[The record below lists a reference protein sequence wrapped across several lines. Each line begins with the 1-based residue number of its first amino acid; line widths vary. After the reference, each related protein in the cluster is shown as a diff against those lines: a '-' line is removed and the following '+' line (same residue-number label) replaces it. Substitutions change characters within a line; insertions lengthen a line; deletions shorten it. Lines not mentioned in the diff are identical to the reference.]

1 MYSAFFHVTLLLC
14 LPEAIPGIF
23 FSSYLNHCFPFSNEF
38 LHQHMHVLSFLP
50 CVRASP
56 LTTPTCPASIPF
68 SASLYRNSHQKS
80 SCQSFISSLEHIP
93 VMCQWTP
100 YSFKMDL
107 FKVISDLHVAKLN
120 DQFLTLILLDSW
132 AALTEVVSIPLEMLD
147 SRIPYS
153 PGFPHLFFWKQKQ
166 KPTACFQ
173 CSLLVLPQL
182 NFLNLMDFPG
192 HRPCSSVFCSIYTHS
207 FNVLIQCHGLYNIYM
222 LMTPTAF
229 YIQLRSHF

>member
-1 MYSAFFHVTLLLC
+1 MLLSSCVFQKPFQVFFSLVILTIVFPSQMNFSIGICMCCHFFHVLGHPLWPH
-14 LPEAIPGIF
+14 LPVQ
-23 FSSYLNHCFPFSNEF
+23 LPF
-38 LHQHMHVLSFLP
+38 H
-50 CVRASP
+50 
-56 LTTPTCPASIPF
+56 F

-93 VMCQWTP
+93 IMCQWTP
-100 YSFKMDL
+100 HSFKMDL

-132 AALTEVVSIPLEMLD
+132 AALTEFVSIPLEMLD

-153 PGFPHLFFWKQKQ
+153 PGFPRLFFLKKQKQ

-173 CSLLVLPQL
+173 CSLLVLPH
-182 NFLNLMDFPG
+182 FLNLMDFPG
-192 HRPCSSVFCSIYTHS
+192 HRPCSSVFRTIYAHS
-207 FNVLIQCHGLYNIYM
+207 FNVLIQFHGLYNSYM